1 MPSSP
6 RTLNALGFLACALL
20 LAYAFYL
27 QFIEGL
33 EPCPLCMAQRIAV
46 GALGIVLLLATL
58 HNPAGGLGR
67 RIYAGLTFL
76 CAAAGAALAGR
87 QVWLQNLP
95 ADQVPACGPGLE
107 YMLETFPLSEVI
119 LTMIQ
124 GTGDCAKVDWTFL
137 GLSIA
142 GWMLVWFVA
151 FMGFALFQLLRKA
164 R

>member
-20 LAYAFYL
+20 LAYAYYL

-33 EPCPLCMAQRIAV
+33 EPCPLCMAQRVAV
-46 GALGIVLLLATL
+46 GALGIVLLIATL
-58 HNPAGGLGR
+58 HNPAVPGR
-67 RIYAGLTFL
+67 RVYAVLTFL

-87 QVWLQNLP
+87 QVWLQSLP

-107 YMLETFPLSEVI
+107 YMFEAFPLSEVV
-119 LTMIQ
+119 LMMIQ

-142 GWMLVWFVA
+142 GWTLVWFVA
-151 FMGFALFQLLRKA
+151 FMGFALFQLARKA

>member
-1 MPSSP
+1 MLSSP

-20 LAYAFYL
+20 LAYAYYL

-46 GALGIVLLLATL
+46 GALGLVLLLATVQ
-58 HNPAGGLGR
+58 NPAALGR
-67 RIYAGLTFL
+67 RVYAVLTLL

-87 QVWLQNLP
+87 QVWLQSLP

-142 GWMLVWFVA
+142 GWTLVWFAA
-151 FMGFALFQLLRKA
+151 FMVFALFQLLRKA